1 MPLDNL
7 GMCFLHALLGILDFD
22 NAEYGLLNCL
32 DGATS
37 KDGRTFCMTSNTLGR
52 LDHAPVKPGRSF
64 ARLLGAFPLV
74 VVSSSRGPDDLPRY
88 ARTAKSI
95 ISKEELVLISS
106 TLVRTWPSTSH

>member
-1 MPLDNL
+1 VRLDNL

-74 VVSSSRGPDDLPRY
+74 VVSSRGPDDLPRY